1 MNRLMTL
8 LRRVPPWAWV
18 GLSVL
23 TLLNV
28 PGGVAKL
35 SLSDPIFVTI
45 RADAWQSLVTQC
57 LAGSLL
63 LTIGIW
69 RSSLGSRRRF
79 TIADLFCLQF
89 VLAGLLG
96 IGLAKQRLM
105 GGNGLVVVLLALSFA
120 CLGRL
125 AVRASYSGVA
135 TVVVTVTA
143 GGIGG
148 TFCGRLK
155 QDLLEAGLAGLT
167 VGVIAAIACHWA
179 EASTANTHLR

>member
-1 MNRLMTL
+1 MTL
-8 LRRVPPWAWV
+8 LRRVQPWAWV
-18 GLSVL
+18 VLSVVS
-23 TLLNV
+23 LLRV
-28 PGGVAKL
+28 PEDAAKL
-35 SLSDPIFVTI
+35 SLPDPVFATI
-45 RADAWQSLVTQC
+45 RADAWRALVTQC

-63 LTIGIW
+63 LAIGIW

-96 IGLAKQRLM
+96 IGLVKQRLM

-120 CLGRL
+120 CLGSL
-125 AVRASYSGVA
+125 AIRASFSGFTA
-135 TVVVTVTA
+135 VVVTVIA

-155 QDLLEAGLAGLT
+155 QDLLEAGLAGLA